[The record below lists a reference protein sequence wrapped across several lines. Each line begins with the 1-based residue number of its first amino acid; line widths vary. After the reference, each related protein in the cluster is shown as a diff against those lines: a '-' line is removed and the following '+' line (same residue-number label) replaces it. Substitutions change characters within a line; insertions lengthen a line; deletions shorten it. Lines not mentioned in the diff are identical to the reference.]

1 MHIVSHRAP
10 LVRRVWRVRFL
21 SGGAAR
27 HSDAWMLMHLV
38 RRPVLPA
45 LGRLPVQMTIRASR
59 GEGQKI
65 CIFDFICAFDAT
77 PNKGRA
83 GRERQRE
90 REATKPVPLI
100 TSASSYLGECF
111 GFAPQLAIMA
121 PLYPSVLCCRDEE
134 EWWDRPR
141 LRTRQWGVVGIE
153 GNTKKVHHKA
163 HCTKCITL
171 VVVVA
176 AAAVFAILSVHW
188 PIAGWLVGETTP
200 CPNWCAS
207 GDTHSCSLSHTHTHT
222 HTHDLGQPWRVH
234 PNAISPWAA
243 QARRACS
250 STRWAHA
257 FNATSGTPI
266 IRHCPWG

>member
-1 MHIVSHRAP
+1 MFRSPVVLRVDESKVETIITRTARVSLHSRHAVVVGRWTLHPLHLSSARRPIDRDPSILVAINSGSVSSFTATHPRARKKNKERANEPHNKKTWKQTMHIVSHRAP

-27 HSDAWMLMHLV
+27 PSDAWMLMHLV

-141 LRTRQWGVVGIE
+141 LRTRQ
-153 GNTKKVHHKA
+153 
-163 HCTKCITL
+163 
-171 VVVVA
+171 
-176 AAAVFAILSVHW
+176 
-188 PIAGWLVGETTP
+188 
-200 CPNWCAS
+200 
-207 GDTHSCSLSHTHTHT
+207 
-222 HTHDLGQPWRVH
+222 
-234 PNAISPWAA
+234 
-243 QARRACS
+243 
-250 STRWAHA
+250 
-257 FNATSGTPI
+257 
-266 IRHCPWG
+266 